1 VRFKELPYV
10 TRNFFGDFV
19 DFTTSLL
26 NVFIKCNPL
35 LDCRNSS

>member
-26 NVFIKCNPL
+26 NVFIECNPL
-35 LDCRNSS
+35 LDCRNSC